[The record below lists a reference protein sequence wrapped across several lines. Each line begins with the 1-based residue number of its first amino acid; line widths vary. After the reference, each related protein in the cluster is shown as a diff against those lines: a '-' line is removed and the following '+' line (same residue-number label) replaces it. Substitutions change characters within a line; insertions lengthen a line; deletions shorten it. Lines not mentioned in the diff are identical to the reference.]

1 MGAAA
6 LAVSAL
12 LGLGPLQGGPL
23 ITGRVLDA
31 QTGEPV
37 VGAAVVIDGRPAAA
51 AASDGAFAVAAG
63 PPRRVDVLVT
73 AVGYAFVTRR
83 VDVTDAGTD
92 LGAIRLNRES
102 AGATE
107 RVDVRSAAVDA
118 MPTRTLTKVD
128 LQTLSMVV
136 VDDPLRSVHALP
148 GVAANNDLKTE
159 FSLRGAGFEQV
170 GVYVDGVRT
179 AGFVHLLSDSGTTDQ
194 LSLSVVNQDTLAS
207 AALTPGVND
216 ARAGGVTAGALALDT
231 REGNRDRL
239 TVHLSTGFVV
249 SSGVLEGP
257 LPRKRGSWLLAGRT
271 TRFDYVQRAV
281 DRVAGTGDDGSGDDD
296 GSDLEFGDL
305 IGKAVF
311 DASAR
316 HQITASWLAGAF
328 TNDERGGAGAKSSNR
343 LGSLAWQAVVNA
355 RLFTRVQGFVLS
367 TAYGEHDADRQRTV
381 DDGQRSA
388 GLRAD
393 VVVQVS
399 SAHQLQ
405 VGLYAQAVRAHAG
418 GPERLGAFAAR
429 RSEPSWYVQDRWT
442 PSARVSVTA
451 GVRVDRAA
459 GETVAAPRMLV
470 AGVARGWTLRASAG
484 TQYQL
489 PPLAAVHGLL
499 GNPAL
504 RMSQAY
510 EIDGGFERE
519 VRGGLTLSVDLY
531 RRRDRDGLFAL
542 AEPRLEDGRITARLN
557 PFQNALD
564 GTARGLEVAVR
575 RGSARRFSGWVGYAY
590 GDARVIDGFDGLAFP
605 SDADQRHTLNAV
617 GTLRLSATLALAA
630 QWRYGS
636 GMPRPGFLRPA
647 GTTLVIGP
655 DRNQVRLAPYDRLDL
670 RIRKVFLPAWG
681 MFTVSGEVLNVLN
694 RKNEYTVESTIV
706 SLARTGVYASGLRRG
721 FGVVPS
727 LGLSVQF

>member
-1 MGAAA
+1 MGTAA
-6 LAVSAL
+6 LALSAL
-12 LGLGPLQGGPL
+12 LGWDALQGGPL

-37 VGAAVVIDGRPAAA
+37 AGAAVVIDGRTAAA
-51 AASDGAFAVAAG
+51 ATSDGVFAVAAG
-63 PPRRVDVLVT
+63 PPRRIDVLVT

-83 VDVTDAGTD
+83 VDVTAAGAD

-102 AGATE
+102 AGVTE
-107 RVDVRSAAVDA
+107 RVEVRGAAVVTA
-118 MPTRTLTKVD
+118 APPRTLTKAD

-148 GVAANNDLKTE
+148 GVAANNDLKAE
-159 FSLRGAGFEQV
+159 FSLRGAGFEQI

-179 AGFVHLLSDSGTTDQ
+179 GGFVHLLADSGTTDQ

-216 ARAGGVTAGALALDT
+216 ARTGGATAGALALDT
-231 REGNRDRL
+231 REGNRDRP
-239 TVHLSTGFVV
+239 TVHLSTGFIV

-257 LPRKRGSWLLAGRT
+257 MPRKRGSWLLAGRT
-271 TRFDYVQRAV
+271 TRVDYLQRFV
-281 DRVAGTGDDGSGDDD
+281 DRVAGTGGDDGE
-296 GSDLEFGDL
+296 SDLGFGDV
-305 IGKAVF
+305 IGKAVL

-328 TNDERGGAGAKSSNR
+328 TNDEPSGEGAKSTNR
-343 LGSLAWQAVVNA
+343 LGSLAWRAVVNA

-367 TAYGEHDADRQRTV
+367 TTYDEHDVDGFQTV
-381 DDGQRSA
+381 DNGQQSA

-393 VVVQVS
+393 VVLQAS

-405 VGLYAQAVRAHAG
+405 VGIYAQAVRAHVEG
-418 GPERLGAFAAR
+418 VEPLGAFAAT

-442 PSARVSVTA
+442 PSAHASITA
-451 GVRVDRAA
+451 GVRVDSAG

-489 PPLAAVHGLL
+489 PPLAALHGLL

-504 RMSQAY
+504 RMSRAL
-510 EIDGGFERE
+510 DGGFDHA
-519 VRGGLTLSVDLY
+519 VGGGQTLSVDLY

-542 AEPRLEDGRITARLN
+542 AEPRVEQSRVTGRLN

-564 GTARGLEVAVR
+564 GTSRGVEVAIR
-575 RGSARRFSGWVGYAY
+575 RASARRLSGWMGYAW
-590 GDARVIDGFDGLAFP
+590 GDARMIDGVDGLVFP
-605 SDADQRHTLNAV
+605 SDSDQRHTLNAV
-617 GTLRLSATLALAA
+617 GAFRLSGTLALGA
-630 QWRYGS
+630 QWRHGS
-636 GMPRPGFLRPA
+636 GMPRAGFLRPE
-647 GTTLVIGP
+647 GTTLVIGTE
-655 DRNQVRLAPYDRLDL
+655 RNQVRLAPYNRLDL
-670 RIRKVFLPAWG
+670 RIRKVFLPRWG
-681 MFTVSGEVLNVLN
+681 VFTLSGEVLNVFN
-694 RKNEYTVESTIV
+694 RKNEYNVESTIL
-706 SLARTGVYASGLRRG
+706 SLAQTGHYASGLRRG